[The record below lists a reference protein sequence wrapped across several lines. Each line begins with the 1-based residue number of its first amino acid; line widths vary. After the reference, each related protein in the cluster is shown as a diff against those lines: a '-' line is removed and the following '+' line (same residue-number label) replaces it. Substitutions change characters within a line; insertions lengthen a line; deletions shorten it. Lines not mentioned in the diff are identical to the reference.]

1 MEHRIYPAGVRRS
14 VSSVRVVVLDL
25 SWFSRTKD
33 EGEDEDD
40 AGGFMGRNFPVESS
54 HYGE

>member
-1 MEHRIYPAGVRRS
+1 
-14 VSSVRVVVLDL
+14 VRVVVLDL
-25 SWFSRTKD
+25 SWFSRTK
-33 EGEDEDD
+33 DEDD